1 MDTRIKTVRQG
12 NYHTKTTPPKSCAI
26 CGCEMI
32 RQRYACGALE
42 DVPRFTRRK
51 YCSRKCKDAA
61 VVKDVV
67 SKNQYRHRARR
78 MRKPQCE
85 QCGSGSKLQVHH
97 IDKDVSNNT
106 PMNLQTLCAS
116 CHNTLH
122 WKDRKANGN

>member
-1 MDTRIKTVRQG
+1 MERRRFASGVLECMTSF
-12 NYHTKTTPPKSCAI
+12 TK
-26 CGCEMI
+26 
-32 RQRYACGALE
+32 
-42 DVPRFTRRK
+42 RK
-51 YCSRKCKDAA
+51 LCSRKCKDAS
-61 VVKDVV
+61 VVKEVV
-67 SKNQYRHRARR
+67 SKNQYRYRARR

-85 QCGSGSKLQVHH
+85 QCGSVSKLQVHH

>member
-1 MDTRIKTVRQG
+1 MDTLRKTVRQG
-12 NYHTKTTPPKSCAI
+12 NYHTKPSPEKSCAM
-26 CGCEMI
+26 CNSKME
-32 RQRYACGALE
+32 RQQSARGVLE
-42 DVPRFTRRK
+42 DFTSFTRRK
-51 YCSRKCKDAA
+51 YCSRKCKDAS
-61 VVKDVV
+61 VVKEVV
-67 SKNQYRHRARR
+67 TKNQYRHRARR
-78 MRKPQCE
+78 LRKPQCE

>member
-1 MDTRIKTVRQG
+1 MDPIRTTVRQG
-12 NYHTKTTPPKSCAI
+12 NYHTKPTPEKSCAL
-26 CGCEMI
+26 CGCKME
-32 RQRYACGALE
+32 RRRFASGVLE
-42 DVPRFTRRK
+42 DLTSFTKRK
-51 YCSRKCKDAA
+51 LCSRKCKDAS
-61 VVKDVV
+61 VVKEVV
-67 SKNQYRHRARR
+67 SENQYRYRARR

-85 QCGSGSKLQVHH
+85 QCGSVSKLQVHH